1 MTANFFEFQENL
13 RNRRSAPP
21 VMEGTEHTAL
31 SVSELTARIT
41 KVISTGLPAS
51 VLVRGQVSN
60 VNRNRSSG
68 HLYFTL
74 KDPDACID
82 CVMFRSDA
90 ARLKFEPED
99 GMEVLASGRVGV
111 YPQRGRYQLYINKLR
126 PLGQGAL
133 EVAFQQLRRKLEAEG
148 LFAAERKKLLPAYP
162 LRIVVVTSREAA
174 ALQDILKVL
183 NRFAWLRLALYAVP
197 VQGDGAATK
206 IAAALHHLN
215 ATIASR
221 GGADVIL
228 LARGGGSLE
237 DLWCFNEE
245 IVARAVAASR
255 IPIVT
260 GIGHEVDVCIC
271 DLIADHHAH
280 TPTEAAQVITAHWR
294 NACDHLDGSSRRL
307 DRMLRAM
314 LTDMRQ
320 RLRSIERHECFRRPM
335 DRVNQLRQLLDDR
348 QRALQIAQE
357 RLIRNA
363 GQVLHDATV
372 RMAAFLPG
380 TLGRFRELLDL
391 RRRQLDQRFLVRIR
405 SIDGKLSRASAKLQ
419 EHHPRLRLQLARQRL
434 DAAGIRLSTALRRN
448 LQERLRQVDA
458 LSRQLDSVSP
468 QSVLR
473 RGYTMTSRK
482 KDGLPLRS
490 EAQVKV
496 GDKLI
501 TRFVDGQVESV
512 VEDSNQLSLFE

>member
-1 MTANFFEFQENL
+1 MTANFFEFQEKL
-13 RNRRSAPP
+13 RRPRPSPAAAQGA
-21 VMEGTEHTAL
+21 EQTAL

-41 KVISTGLPAS
+41 KVINGGLPAS

-74 KDPDACID
+74 KDADACLD

-99 GMEVLASGRVGV
+99 GMELLASGRVGV
-111 YPQRGRYQLYINKLR
+111 YPQRGRYQLYATTLR

-133 EVAFQQLRRKLEAEG
+133 ELAFQQVRRKLEAEG
-148 LFAAERKKLLPAYP
+148 LFAAERKKPLPAYP
-162 LRIVVVTSREAA
+162 LRIVLVTSREAA
-174 ALQDILKVL
+174 ALHDILKVL
-183 NRFAWLRLALYAVP
+183 GRFQWLRLALYPVP

-206 IAAALHHLN
+206 IAGALHHLN
-215 ATIASR
+215 ATIDAC

-260 GIGHEVDVCIC
+260 GIGHEVDVSIA

-280 TPTEAAQVITAHWR
+280 TPTEAAQVITSNWR
-294 NACDHLDGSSRRL
+294 QASDHLDVSGRRL
-307 DRMLRAM
+307 DRLLRTMLS
-314 LTDMRQ
+314 DMSQ

-335 DRVNQLRQLLDDR
+335 DRVNLLRQLLDDR
-348 QRALQIAQE
+348 QQTMRSAQE
-357 RLIRNA
+357 RLLRGA
-363 GQVLHDATV
+363 SEHLHKSTTRLGV
-372 RMAAFLPG
+372 FLPRV
-380 TLGRFRELLDL
+380 TRRFRELLDL
-391 RRRQLDQRFLVRIR
+391 RRQQLDQRFVSRLR
-405 SIDGKLSRASAKLQ
+405 SAQEKLSRAAAMLQ
-419 EHHPRLRLQLARQRL
+419 DHHPRLRVQLAAQRL
-434 DAAGIRLSTALRRN
+434 DAAQLRLATASRRDV
-448 LQERLRQVDA
+448 QARVQQIEA
-458 LSRQLDSVSP
+458 ISRQLDAVSP
-468 QSVLR
+468 RSVLR

-490 EAQVKV
+490 AAQVKP

-501 TRFVDGQVESV
+501 TRFADGQVESV
-512 VEDSNQLSLFE
+512 VEDSRQLSLFD

>member
-1 MTANFFEFQENL
+1 MTANFFEFQEKL
-13 RNRRSAPP
+13 RRPRPSPAPA
-21 VMEGTEHTAL
+21 EGAEQIAL

-41 KVISTGLPAS
+41 KVINGGLPAS

-74 KDPDACID
+74 KDADACLD

-99 GMEVLASGRVGV
+99 GMELLASGRVGV
-111 YPQRGRYQLYINKLR
+111 YPQRGRYQLYATTLR

-133 EVAFQQLRRKLEAEG
+133 ELAFQQVRRKLEAEG
-148 LFAAERKKLLPAYP
+148 LFAAGRKKPLPAYP
-162 LRIVVVTSREAA
+162 LRIVLITSREAA
-174 ALQDILKVL
+174 ALHDILKVL
-183 NRFAWLRLALYAVP
+183 GRFQWLRVAIYPVP

-215 ATIASR
+215 ATIDHHR
-221 GGADVIL
+221 ADAIL

-255 IPIVT
+255 IPIIT
-260 GIGHEVDVCIC
+260 GIGHEVDVSIA

-280 TPTEAAQVITAHWR
+280 TPTEAAQVITAQWR
-294 NACDHLDGSSRRL
+294 HAAEHLDGSGRRL
-307 DRMLRAM
+307 DRLLRAM
-314 LTDMRQ
+314 LSDMGQ

-335 DRVNQLRQLLDDR
+335 DRVNLLRQLLDDR
-348 QRALQIAQE
+348 QRTMRSAQE
-357 RLIRNA
+357 RLLRGA
-363 GQVLHDATV
+363 SDRLHKSTN
-372 RMAAFLPG
+372 RLGLFLPG
-380 TLGRFRELLDL
+380 ATRRFRERLDL
-391 RRRQLDQRFLVRIR
+391 YRVQLDQRFVARLR
-405 SIDGKLSRASAKLQ
+405 SAGEKLSRAAALLQ
-419 EHHPRLRLQLARQRL
+419 DQHPRLRVQLAAQRL
-434 DAAGIRLSTALRRN
+434 DAAQLRLATASRRDV
-448 LQERLRQVDA
+448 LARVQHIEA
-458 LSRQLDSVSP
+458 ISRQLDAVSP
-468 QSVLR
+468 QSALR

-482 KDGLPLRS
+482 KDGQPLRS
-490 EAQVKV
+490 AAQVKP

-501 TRFVDGQVESV
+501 TRFADGQVESV
-512 VEDSNQLSLFE
+512 VEDSRQLSLFD